1 MAKRDIPEINA
12 GSMAD
17 IAFLLL
23 IFFLVTTTMD
33 KDQAYIRSIPRKIE
47 VTKPVEV
54 EKRNILAIKANS
66 QNQLMVRGEIF
77 SDPDKISDFVLK
89 FYRSN
94 QKMAGQYVDNDF
106 PMYSVLSMSLID
118 QNIDAVITEAEA
130 LEASGA
136 PQDMIDFKYNQ
147 LADWEKKKRALQLY
161 GGNVLPE
168 IHFQANIRIEVMQA
182 TAYSIF
188 AKIQTEIEEA
198 VYELRDEE
206 AKRLWGVTYN
216 TLKRKE
222 ANENDKN
229 KVKEEKGR
237 LELLEILY
245 PARIIEVTPK
255 N

>member
-1 MAKRDIPEINA
+1 
-12 GSMAD
+12 
-17 IAFLLL
+17 
-23 IFFLVTTTMD
+23 
-33 KDQAYIRSIPRKIE
+33 
-47 VTKPVEV
+47 
-54 EKRNILAIKANS
+54 
-66 QNQLMVRGEIF
+66 
-77 SDPDKISDFVLK
+77 
-89 FYRSN
+89 
-94 QKMAGQYVDNDF
+94 
-106 PMYSVLSMSLID
+106 
-118 QNIDAVITEAEA
+118 
-130 LEASGA
+130 
-136 PQDMIDFKYNQ
+136 

-161 GGNVLPE
+161 GGSVLPE

-198 VYELRDEE
+198 VYEMRDEE